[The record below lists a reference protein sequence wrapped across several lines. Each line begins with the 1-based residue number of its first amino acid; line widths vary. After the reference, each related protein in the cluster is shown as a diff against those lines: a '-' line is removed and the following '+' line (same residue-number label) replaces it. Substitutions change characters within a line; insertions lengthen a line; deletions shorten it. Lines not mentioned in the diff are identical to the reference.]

1 MKHAWPLAAIA
12 GALAV
17 PSLASA
23 RTVTLETTLSNYGG
37 DGAYL
42 AIYLTDASGAYKST
56 LWVAAP
62 KAKYWRHLS
71 DWYRATGGKAKVDG
85 ISGASVG
92 AGTTLR
98 VTADVADALL
108 DAGYQIHID
117 TSAEKMKDNPS
128 DVVVPLTTGG
138 AGKPVAGRGYVKSF
152 RYTL

>member
-1 MKHAWPLAAIA
+1 MKHAWPLAAVA

-23 RTVTLETTLSNYGG
+23 RPVALEVQLTSYGG

-42 AIYLTDASGAYKST
+42 AIYLTDRSGAYKST
-56 LWVAAP
+56 LWVAGQ
-62 KAKYWRHLS
+62 KTKYWRYLS
-71 DWYRATGGKAKVDG
+71 DWYKATGGTVKVDG

-92 AGTTLR
+92 AGKTLN
-98 VTADVADALL
+98 VTVDVADALL
-108 DAGYQIHID
+108 DAGFDIHID
-117 TSAEKMKDNPS
+117 TSAEKLKDNPS
-128 DVVVPLTTGG
+128 EVVVPLTAAG